1 LTEESGFYARQL
13 NCKHEQNLWYT
24 RQQFDILNGLE
35 YTLTR
40 CLNCHKIVKM
50 SAKKLAEA

>member
-1 LTEESGFYARQL
+1 MTEESGFYARQL